1 MYFKNLMIYSLA
13 HYVTWGQLN
22 DTLGG
27 QIFKPCG
34 KLEPQRQ
41 GFWPPLGGLGDE
53 LVRGVNSC
61 AVFCLR
67 TQSRLLPSD
76 VVTAATEEKVRALG
90 RPLGRKERADIKDQ
104 VRFELLP
111 KAFVQDRYTFAY
123 IDLANDT
130 LVIDTSS
137 PSVAEAVIG
146 HLREAL
152 GTLKCTRLT
161 TANDPG
167 QWITALGAT
176 ETAEEGASF
185 LAGLDYVY
193 RGSAGEKVQTKGCEL
208 GLGWAVR
215 QLRLHY
221 RDLMSFTLDG
231 GLTFRRVSFSD
242 SAADKVAD
250 PWVEEYEHAFDASF
264 CVTAG
269 AVRLML
275 ADLYKC
281 LGGPVAV
288 EE

>member
-1 MYFKNLMIYSLA
+1 MYFKSLMIYALGA
-13 HYVTWGQLN
+13 PVTWDQLS
-22 DTLGG
+22 DTLGS

-41 GFWPPLGGLGDE
+41 GLWPPLGGLADE
-53 LVRGVNSC
+53 LARGVNNC
-61 AVFCLR
+61 AVICMR

-76 VVTAATEEKVRALG
+76 VVAAATEEKVRDLG
-90 RPLGRKERADIKDQ
+90 RPVGRKERAEIKDQ

-123 IDLANDT
+123 IDLVNDV

-137 PSVAEAVIG
+137 PSIAEAVIS
-146 HLREAL
+146 HLRKAL

-167 QWITALGAT
+167 QWLTALGAT
-176 ETAEEGASF
+176 ETAEEGAPF

-193 RGSAGEKVQTKGCEL
+193 SGSAGEKVQTKGCEL

-215 QLRLHY
+215 QLSLRY

-242 SAADKVAD
+242 SAADKG
-250 PWVEEYEHAFDASF
+250 EEYEHAFDAKF
-264 CVTAG
+264 CVMTG
-269 AVRLML
+269 TVRLML
-275 ADLYKC
+275 ADLVQC
-281 LGGPVAV
+281 LGGPAVA
-288 EE
+288 E